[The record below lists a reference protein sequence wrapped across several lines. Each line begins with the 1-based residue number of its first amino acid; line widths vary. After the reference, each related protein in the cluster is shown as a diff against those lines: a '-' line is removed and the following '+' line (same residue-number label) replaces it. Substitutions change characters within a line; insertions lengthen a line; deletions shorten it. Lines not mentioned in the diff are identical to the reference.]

1 MVMETT
7 TAALPGVAGRPFS
20 PSPARRRLDNET
32 GFDNIF

>member
-1 MVMETT
+1 MVMETI

-20 PSPARRRLDNET
+20 PSPARRLDNET